1 MTNVL
6 RVFSFGGGVQSTAV
20 LALQAL
26 GRLERPYDAFVFA
39 DVGADSENPDTLHYV
54 RKFAIPFAEAH
65 GIRFEVIHKMR
76 KGAQDTVY
84 QSVMR
89 DTRDVPIP
97 AFLPSGSP
105 GNRSC
110 TTAFKILPVDRWAKR
125 EGFTH
130 IDIGLGISVDEFQRA
145 RFDDDY
151 RPSTG
156 VANVFRKR
164 EYPLLDLRYTRRMCA
179 QVILEAGLPVPP
191 KSSCFFCPFARASYW
206 VTLRR
211 ERPELFARAVAVDKR
226 IREKRAL
233 MELDEMYLHS
243 SLQPLEIAVDEQPLL
258 FGIDDDDSCDSGYC
272 MT

>member
-39 DVGADSENPDTLHYV
+39 DVGADSENPDTIAYV
-54 RKFAIPFAEAH
+54 RDVVIPFAEAH

-76 KGAQDTVY
+76 KGEQDTVY

-89 DTRDVPIP
+89 DNRSVPIP
-97 AFLPSGSP
+97 AILPSGAF
-105 GNRSC
+105 GNRTC
-110 TTAFKILPVDRWAKR
+110 TVDFKIRVVDAWVKR
-125 EGFTH
+125 AGFTH
-130 IDIGLGISVDEFQRA
+130 YDVGLGISTDEYQRA

-151 RPSTG
+151 IEQQRPAG
-156 VANVFRKR
+156 LWKRR
-164 EYPLLDLRYTRRMCA
+164 EYPLIDMRMTRADCYA
-179 QVILEAGLPVPP
+179 AILEAGLPKPP
-191 KSSCFFCPFARASYW
+191 KSACFFCPFQSSARWIEMRRDRPDLFEKAVALDRQIRDKRAS
-206 VTLRR
+206 LDR
-211 ERPELFARAVAVDKR
+211 
-226 IREKRAL
+226 
-233 MELDEMYLHS
+233 DEMYLHKS
-243 SLQPLEIAVDEQPLL
+243 RQPLEIAVGEQPLL